1 LSDGTVGA
9 ERDPALSLIDVARM
23 RGLEIGPL
31 SRPRV
36 KKSEGKVF
44 YVDHR
49 STEELRRAYSANSLM
64 RPHLDEIVEVD
75 YVIKDGAA
83 LSEAVSPDGPFDYLI
98 ASHVIEHLAD
108 PIGWL
113 RDASRVLSGDGL
125 VSLVV
130 PDKRF
135 CFDINREPT
144 RPADWVDWH
153 LRGLRAPSFGQLF
166 DFFAHVTTIDGMI
179 DTLGVWAGT
188 ADYAGARRNDVPD
201 ADLAAFLA
209 CERHKE
215 TGEYM
220 DVHAGVYTPASLLSL
235 IGLSVKLG
243 LLPYEVAH
251 FVPTRRDSLEF
262 YLVLR
267 FCTDRDRA
275 LGSVEEAARELAAAD
290 APEAVPLALVAPAS
304 PPSAEA
310 APDDASRTAM
320 ELTPRERDMV
330 LRARALRAKW
340 RGLLGN

>member
-1 LSDGTVGA
+1 LSSETPGVEG
-9 ERDPALSLIDVARM
+9 DPALFLIDVARM

-49 STEELRRAYSANSLM
+49 SAEELRRAYSANSLM

-75 YVIKDGAA
+75 YVIKDGSA

-113 RDASRVLSGDGL
+113 QDVSRVLSGDGL

-144 RPADWVDWH
+144 RPADWVDWY
-153 LRGLRAPSFGQLF
+153 LRGLRAPSYGQLF
-166 DFFAHVTTIDGMI
+166 DFFGHVTTIDGMI

-188 ADYAGARRNDVPD
+188 ADYAGVRRTDVPD
-201 ADLAAFLA
+201 ADVAAFLA

-235 IGLSVKLG
+235 IGLAVKLG
-243 LLPYEVAH
+243 LLPYEVGH

-262 YLVLR
+262 CLVLR
-267 FCTDRDRA
+267 VCPDRDRA
-275 LGSVEEAARELAAAD
+275 LASVAEAAGQLVTAD
-290 APEAVPLALVAPAS
+290 APEAVPLPLVAPAS
-304 PPSAEA
+304 PPLAEP
-310 APDDASRTAM
+310 APNQVPRTAM
-320 ELTPRERDMV
+320 ELSHRERDMV
-330 LRARALRAKW
+330 LLARALRAKW